1 MPCLTKKIGI
11 MSSKKKEEKDLSWYQ
26 DRVAVSSI
34 LFDAF
39 SVLPS
44 LKISE

>member
-1 MPCLTKKIGI
+1 

-26 DRVAVSSI
+26 DKVAVSGI
-34 LFDAF
+34 LFDAV

>member
-1 MPCLTKKIGI
+1 MF
-11 MSSKKKEEKDLSWYQ
+11 MKKKAEKYLSWYQ
-26 DRVAVSSI
+26 YKFAVSSI
-34 LFDAF
+34 LFDAV

>member
-1 MPCLTKKIGI
+1 
-11 MSSKKKEEKDLSWYQ
+11 MSSKKKEEKNLSWSH
-26 DRVAVSSI
+26 DKVAVPSI
-34 LFDAF
+34 LFDAV